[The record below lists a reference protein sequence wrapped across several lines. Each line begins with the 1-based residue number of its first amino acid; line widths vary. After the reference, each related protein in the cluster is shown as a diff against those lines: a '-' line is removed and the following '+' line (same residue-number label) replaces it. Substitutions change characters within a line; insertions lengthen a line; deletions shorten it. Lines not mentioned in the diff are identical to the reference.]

1 MLLENTKQI
10 LRIATGSKICCY
22 FARYS
27 QPRMKFSQI
36 VLLPLAWLYGLAVRL
51 RNYLYD
57 IGYSRS
63 FNYDIM
69 VILVGNLRAGGTG
82 KSPMVEYLIRLLQ
95 ERYTLAVLSRGYKRQ
110 TKGFRLAAPG
120 MSAHDLGDEA
130 YQMYLKYGKK
140 VRVAVGEERTLAIP
154 TILLEHPETQV
165 ILMDDGYQH
174 RAVRADLNILLT
186 SYQQPFYEDY
196 LLPAGRLREPRN
208 EVRRAQMV
216 VVTKCPPTITASE
229 KKHITQRINSY
240 AGGTIPVF
248 FATIAYGK
256 PRPLSNKMS
265 TAGNKMLAFAGLAD
279 PSLFFEHVQKH
290 FEIVDTVA
298 FADHYN
304 YTSADLQQLA
314 GQAAAHGAGLITTEK
329 DVVKL
334 RNEEYVQALAGTPL
348 YYVPIETR
356 FLENGNVFDEKVWQ
370 AIDAKYAPPED
381 EQNQPDKAR

>member
-1 MLLENTKQI
+1 MPPENTKQK
-10 LRIATGSKICCY
+10 RWIATGSKICCY
-22 FARYS
+22 FAKYS

-36 VLLPLAWLYGLAVRL
+36 VLLPLTWLYGLAVRL

-110 TKGFRLAAPG
+110 TKGFRLASPG
-120 MSAHDLGDEA
+120 MGARDLGDEA

-140 VRVAVGEERTLAIP
+140 VRIAVGEERTLAIP

-196 LLPAGRLREPRN
+196 LLPAGRLREPRKA
-208 EVRRAQMV
+208 VRRAQMV
-216 VVTKCPPTITASE
+216 VVTKCLPTISASE
-229 KKHITQRINSY
+229 RQQITERINAYTRGS
-240 AGGTIPVF
+240 IPVF

-256 PRPLSNKMS
+256 PRPLSDKMAA
-265 TAGNKMLAFAGLAD
+265 AGKKMLAFAGLAD
-279 PSLFFEHVQKH
+279 PQLFFEHVQKH
-290 FEIVDTVA
+290 FEVVDTVA

-304 YTSADLQQLA
+304 YTTADLQQLA
-314 GQAAAHGAGLITTEK
+314 GQAASQGAGLITTEK

-334 RNEEYVQALAGTPL
+334 RGKEFVQALVGTPL

-356 FLENGNVFDEKVWQ
+356 FLENGNVFDKKVWQ
-370 AIDAKYAPPED
+370 AIDSKYAPPEG
-381 EQNQPDKAR
+381 EPNKSDKDR

>member
-1 MLLENTKQI
+1 MPPENTKQK
-10 LRIATGSKICCY
+10 RWIATGSKICCY
-22 FARYS
+22 FAKYS

-36 VLLPLAWLYGLAVRL
+36 VLLPLAWLYGLAIRL
-51 RNYLYD
+51 RNYLYN

-110 TKGFRLAAPG
+110 SKGFRLAVPG
-120 MSAHDLGDEA
+120 MSARDLGDEA

-140 VRVAVGEERTLAIP
+140 VRIAVGEERTLAIP
-154 TILLEHPETQV
+154 TILLEHPETQA

-186 SYQQPFYEDY
+186 SYRQPFYEDY
-196 LLPAGRLREPRN
+196 LLPAGRLREPRH
-208 EVRRAQMV
+208 EVRRAQII
-216 VVTKCPPTITASE
+216 VVTKCPPTISASE
-229 KKHITQRINSY
+229 KQQITQRIDAYTHGS
-240 AGGTIPVF
+240 IPVF

-256 PRPLSNKMS
+256 PRPLSDNMAA
-265 TAGNKMLAFAGLAD
+265 AGKKMLAFAGLAD
-279 PSLFFEHVQKH
+279 PQLFFEHVQKH
-290 FEIVDTVA
+290 FEVVDAVA

-304 YTSADLQQLA
+304 YTTAVLQQLA
-314 GQAAAHGAGLITTEK
+314 GQAAAQGAGLITTEK
-329 DVVKL
+329 DMVKL
-334 RNEEYVQALAGTPL
+334 RSQAFIHALGNTPL

-370 AIDAKYAPPED
+370 AIDSKYAPPED
-381 EQNQPDKAR
+381 EPNKPDKDR